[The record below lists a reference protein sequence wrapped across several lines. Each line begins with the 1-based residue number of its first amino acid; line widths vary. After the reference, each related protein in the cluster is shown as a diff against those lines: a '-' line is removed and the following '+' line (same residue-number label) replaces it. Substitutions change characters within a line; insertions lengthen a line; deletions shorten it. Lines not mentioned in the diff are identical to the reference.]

1 MGGAVHVR
9 KMLLALLPLAVV
21 AAGLGACLPAGPRT
35 FYVSPTGSDSTAGTS
50 MTAPWRTIARVNSAD
65 LNPGDRVRFRGG
77 ATFNGLL
84 NLQPNDGGTSS
95 SPVVIDS
102 YDGRATLDG
111 GAGNAIYAWRV
122 AGISIANL
130 QLVGS
135 GASTNTG
142 DGLAFYNDLPS
153 DVLLPYVRITDV
165 ESSGFGRWGIL
176 VGGGLGRSGYRD
188 VRIDRT
194 TTHDNGMGGVL
205 TFATAVA
212 VHRDVYLGN
221 STAYRNLGRPD
232 ATRNSGNG
240 LVLGSVDGGMIER
253 SQAYGNGG
261 QNSPNTEGPVGIWA
275 YDSNAVRIQFNESY
289 GNRTGSTVDGSGF
302 DLDQNVTNSVV
313 QYNYSHDNDGAGY
326 MLAHRY

>member
-9 KMLLALLPLAVV
+9 KMLVALFPLAVV
-21 AAGLGACLPAGPRT
+21 AAGLGACVPAGPRT
-35 FYVSPTGSDSTAGTS
+35 FYVSPTGSDSAAGTS

-142 DGLAFYNDLPS
+142 DGLAFYNDLNR
-153 DVLLPYVRITDV
+153 LL
-165 ESSGFGRWGIL
+165 
-176 VGGGLGRSGYRD
+176 
-188 VRIDRT
+188 
-194 TTHDNGMGGVL
+194 
-205 TFATAVA
+205 
-212 VHRDVYLGN
+212 
-221 STAYRNLGRPD
+221 
-232 ATRNSGNG
+232 
-240 LVLGSVDGGMIER
+240 
-253 SQAYGNGG
+253 
-261 QNSPNTEGPVGIWA
+261 
-275 YDSNAVRIQFNESY
+275 
-289 GNRTGSTVDGSGF
+289 TG
-302 DLDQNVTNSVV
+302 
-313 QYNYSHDNDGAGY
+313 
-326 MLAHRY
+326 